1 MSLHTYESLSKLR
14 GQAVKD
20 IWHAKIGKP
29 AGIKNTTG
37 LKSIEEIIQAILK
50 AEADESFVKTFQVR
64 APKQEVQEPIAVEEM
79 PPKPKPVE
87 KKKPGPKPKP
97 KPIVM
102 QPPLLT
108 VSVPVQAY
116 ETTEIPLKVDEV
128 VRVVVRKL
136 IVGDMEYFLETK
148 TNKVYAS
155 MNGRPGNECGVWNPE
170 TREVEQH

>member
-37 LKSIEEIIQAILK
+37 LKSIEEIIHAILK
-50 AEADESFVKTFQVR
+50 AETDESFVQSFQVR
-64 APKQEVQEPIAVEEM
+64 PLKQGFQEPVELEEM

-97 KPIVM
+97 KPVAV
-102 QPPLLT
+102 QPQGVTAPVPL
-108 VSVPVQAY
+108 QAY

-128 VRVVVRKL
+128 VRVIVRKL

-148 TNKVYAS
+148 TNKVFGS
-155 MNGRPGNECGVWNPE
+155 VNGRPGNECGTWNVE
-170 TREVEQH
+170 SREVVEH